1 MDKNTYITVKEFCEI
16 YKFKSSKAYALVQ
29 KEQVPHYR
37 IDKLIRFKL
46 SEVEE
51 WMESNKVDPIE
62 VPYDKV
68 QGF

>member
-1 MDKNTYITVKEFCEI
+1 MDKDTYITVKELCEI
-16 YKFKSSKAYALVQ
+16 YKFKSSKAYGLVQ
-29 KEQVPHYR
+29 KEQIPHYR

-51 WMESNKVDPIE
+51 WMESNKVEPIE

>member
-16 YKFKSSKAYALVQ
+16 YKFKSSKAYGLVQ

-51 WMESNKVDPIE
+51 WMESNKVEPIE

>member
-1 MDKNTYITVKEFCEI
+1 MAKDTYITVKEFCEI
-16 YKFKSSKAYALVQ
+16 YKFKSSKAYGLVQ

-51 WMESNKVDPIE
+51 WMESNKVEPIE

>member
-1 MDKNTYITVKEFCEI
+1 MDKDTYITIKEFCKI
-16 YKFKSSKAYALVQ
+16 YKFKSSKAYGLVQ
-29 KEQVPHYR
+29 KEQIPHYR

-51 WMESNKVDPIE
+51 WMESNKVEPIE